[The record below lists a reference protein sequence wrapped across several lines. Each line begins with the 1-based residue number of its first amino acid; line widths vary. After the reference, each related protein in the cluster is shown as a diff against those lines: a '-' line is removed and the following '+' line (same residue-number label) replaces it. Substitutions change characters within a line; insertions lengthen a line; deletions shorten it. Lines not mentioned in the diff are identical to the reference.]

1 MAGNDYAQNTTLRSP
16 LGRVRGLGSAKGG
29 THHWWMQRVTSA
41 ALLPLT
47 LWFAISA
54 AGLAGAPYEVTRDW
68 IAHPLNAVLLLAAIG
83 LSFHHTAAGVQV
95 IIEDYANQEWVK
107 VGGFRAA
114 RSIFWLVG
122 IASAL
127 AVLRIAVWG
136 GPMPGGP
143 TGPRGPVGPPH
154 AWGAEVETDDERD
167 QHAQPGRLPDR

>member
-29 THHWWMQRVTSA
+29 THHWWMQRVTSV

-54 AGLAGAPYEVTRDW
+54 ASLAGAPYEVTRDW
-68 IAHPLNAVLLLAAIG
+68 IAYPVNAVLLLASIG
-83 LSFHHTAAGVQV
+83 LAFHHTAAGVQV

-107 VGGFRAA
+107 VG
-114 RSIFWLVG
+114 SILAVKAICWLLA

-127 AVLRIAVWG
+127 AVLRIAV
-136 GPMPGGP
+136 
-143 TGPRGPVGPPH
+143 
-154 AWGAEVETDDERD
+154 
-167 QHAQPGRLPDR
+167 